1 MDLPHLCIVDILG
14 QSRKWYKTSYVQKS
28 YWTRSSRIFWQ
39 TTAGRTGRQSNI
51 TDPSPNRVFTK
62 MLCRRLSNKYMLF
75 IFQEFFLH
83 LLTVMER
90 ENRKRGQTNHA
101 FSSLQFKVEDRLECG
116 ATKQV
121 ICLSIVCRIIM

>member
-1 MDLPHLCIVDILG
+1 MDLPHLYIVDILG

-39 TTAGRTGRQSNI
+39 TTAGRTGRQSII
-51 TDPSPNRVFTK
+51 TDPSPNSSFDKTK
-62 MLCRRLSNKYMLF
+62 CTLLSNIYMLF
-75 IFQEFFLH
+75 VISQEFFLH

-121 ICLSIVCRIIM
+121 IYSSYS